1 MGHAKE
7 NAVLTVY
14 HLANSRSDRL
24 IWLFEELGLA
34 FGSDYQVKTF
44 DRDPTTQR
52 APAELKALHP
62 MAKAPMLGDD
72 ASGEERLLIE
82 SGAIFEYVLGRYGDG
97 GLVPAITDAD
107 WPDYLQWLHF
117 AEGSAMLPMLLDHF
131 QAAGLCGPPGEMPIA
146 AMARSELDRL
156 YIYLEQV
163 LSENE
168 WIAGDRF
175 TAADIMMGWFIEM
188 VEQRG
193 ELAGEQGNYSAL
205 IRYVEKLRARPAH
218 QRASKHGA

>member
-7 NAVLTVY
+7 TTVLTVY

-24 IWLFEELGLA
+24 IWLFEELGLKH
-34 FGSDYQVKTF
+34 GHDYQVKTF
-44 DRDPTTQR
+44 DRDPKTQR

-72 ASGEERLLIE
+72 ASGQERLLIE
-82 SGAIFEYVLGRYGDG
+82 SGAIFEYILGRYGDG
-97 GLVPAITDAD
+97 GLVPAVTDAD

-131 QAAGLCGPPGEMPIA
+131 QAAGMCGPPGETPIA

-156 YIYLEQV
+156 YTYLEQV
-163 LSENE
+163 VSERE

-175 TAADIMMGWFIEM
+175 TAADIMMGWFVEM

-193 ELAGEQGNYSAL
+193 ELGGYDAL

-218 QRASKHGA
+218 QRAGERGD